1 MTQQSNQ
8 VFNWHSK
15 MLGEGTISYYSD
27 FNIGINATITIT
39 KFNVALEKFPR
50 IAVVDFPASLDDN
63 IYELRYA
70 NWERDFLTTAVQSP
84 QQGTAPL
91 VGLTTYTETVN
102 DVLADGSGCIVTGNL
117 MEKH

>member
-1 MTQQSNQ
+1 MTLSSNQ

-50 IAVVDFPASLDDN
+50 IAVVDFPAS
-63 IYELRYA
+63 I
-70 NWERDFLTTAVQSP
+70 
-84 QQGTAPL
+84 
-91 VGLTTYTETVN
+91 
-102 DVLADGSGCIVTGNL
+102 TGVHRKNFTIKVDMREIKSL
-117 MEKH
+117 MAKAAIGVPVILEQRISFS

>member
-1 MTQQSNQ
+1 MTLSSNQ

-50 IAVVDFPASLDDN
+50 IAVVDFPAS
-63 IYELRYA
+63 I
-70 NWERDFLTTAVQSP
+70 
-84 QQGTAPL
+84 
-91 VGLTTYTETVN
+91 VGVHRKNFTIKVDMREIK
-102 DVLADGSGCIVTGNL
+102 AL
-117 MEKH
+117 MAKVAIGVPVILEQRISFS